1 MSMNGV
7 SLYALKNEM
16 HEKLLNARVDKIYQE
31 NRDIIIYLRNKG
43 ENMSLYFCFSADNP
57 AFYLTKNKFDN
68 PKEPPMFTMLLRKYL
83 TNGKI
88 SGIRQIGLDRVIS
101 IDFDTAG
108 DVFDLDKVSL
118 NFEIM
123 GKYSNLI
130 LYETESGNILDALI
144 RVYPD
149 MSSVRLV
156 LPKEEYTLPV
166 SDKKNILKMDFEE
179 IKKVLEENSLQPLS
193 KSLYRYFEGFNP
205 DIALDILFN
214 LNLDENINFSSL
226 NDEDKDRVIDEIIL
240 IKEKILNN
248 DFTPTVLLK
257 DDKPFRILPFDSPR
271 PHDKKIF
278 DSMNEAVKFF
288 YENRAFLK
296 LQTSRIHELEKK
308 ITNKIESLERALANN
323 QKDMLKA
330 SDRESIKLKA
340 DLLAANIYKINKGDK
355 KITVNNFYSEDNVE
369 ITLNIDETLS
379 PKQNVDKMY
388 NKYTKLKHTEEVLKR
403 RIPHIKNEIYYL
415 NSVLLNLRQTETID
429 EINAIRKELID
440 GGYIKVKSKNKIR
453 EPKLKMREFKS
464 PSGLLVRAG
473 RNNVQNDELTNKL
486 AHKGDLWFHLR
497 NEPGTHVI
505 LSSANETVTEEDIV
519 YCASLAATLSGKTI
533 KSDIDYTEV
542 KNVKKIPG
550 AKPGLVT
557 YRAFKTITVEPIKL

>member
-166 SDKKNILKMDFEE
+166 SDKKNILK
-179 IKKVLEENSLQPLS
+179 
-193 KSLYRYFEGFNP
+193 
-205 DIALDILFN
+205 
-214 LNLDENINFSSL
+214 
-226 NDEDKDRVIDEIIL
+226 IIISQL
-240 IKEKILNN
+240 
-248 DFTPTVLLK
+248 
-257 DDKPFRILPFDSPR
+257 
-271 PHDKKIF
+271 
-278 DSMNEAVKFF
+278 
-288 YENRAFLK
+288 
-296 LQTSRIHELEKK
+296 
-308 ITNKIESLERALANN
+308 
-323 QKDMLKA
+323 
-330 SDRESIKLKA
+330 
-340 DLLAANIYKINKGDK
+340 
-355 KITVNNFYSEDNVE
+355 
-369 ITLNIDETLS
+369 
-379 PKQNVDKMY
+379 
-388 NKYTKLKHTEEVLKR
+388 
-403 RIPHIKNEIYYL
+403 
-415 NSVLLNLRQTETID
+415 
-429 EINAIRKELID
+429 
-440 GGYIKVKSKNKIR
+440 
-453 EPKLKMREFKS
+453 
-464 PSGLLVRAG
+464 GLLP
-473 RNNVQNDELTNKL
+473 L
-486 AHKGDLWFHLR
+486 H
-497 NEPGTHVI
+497 
-505 LSSANETVTEEDIV
+505 
-519 YCASLAATLSGKTI
+519 
-533 KSDIDYTEV
+533 
-542 KNVKKIPG
+542 
-550 AKPGLVT
+550 
-557 YRAFKTITVEPIKL
+557 

>member
-16 HEKLLNARVDKIYQE
+16 QEKLLNARIDKIYQE

-130 LYETESGNILDALI
+130 LYETKSGNILDALI

-166 SDKKNILKMDFEE
+166 SDKKNILKMDFED
-179 IKKVLEENSLQPLS
+179 IKKVLEENALQPLS
-193 KSLYRYFEGFNP
+193 KSLYRYFEGFSP
-205 DIALDILFN
+205 DIVLDILFK
-214 LNLDENINFSSL
+214 LNLDENINYSSL
-226 NDEDKDRVIDEIIL
+226 YDTDKNRVVDEIIV
-240 IKEKILNN
+240 IKNRILNN

-257 DDKPFRILPFDSPR
+257 DDKPFRILPFDTPR

-278 DSMNEAVKFF
+278 DSMNDAVKFF

-308 ITNKIESLERALANN
+308 IKNKVESLERALANN
-323 QKDMLKA
+323 KKDMLKA

-340 DLLAANIYKINKGDK
+340 DLLAANIYKIKKGDK
-355 KITVNNFYSEDNVE
+355 KIIVNNFYSEDNAE

-388 NKYTKLKHTEEVLKR
+388 NKYTKLKNTEEVLKK

-429 EINAIRKELID
+429 EISAIRKELID
-440 GGYIKVKSKNKIR
+440 GGYFKVESKKKIR
-453 EPKLKMREFKS
+453 EPKLKFREFKS
-464 PSGLLVRAG
+464 PSGLVVRAG
-473 RNNVQNDELTNKL
+473 RNNIQNDELTNKL
-486 AHKGDLWFHLR
+486 AHKSDLWFHLR

-519 YCASLAATLSGKTI
+519 YCASLAAALSGKTI

-557 YRAFKTITVEPIKL
+557 YKDFKTITVEPIKL

>member
-226 NDEDKDRVIDEIIL
+226 KNEYKDRVIDEIIL

-355 KITVNNFYSEDNVE
+355 KITVNNFYSEDNAE

>member
-179 IKKVLEENSLQPLS
+179 IKKMLEENSLQPLS

-226 NDEDKDRVIDEIIL
+226 KDEDKDRVIDEIIL

-355 KITVNNFYSEDNVE
+355 KITVNNFYSEDNAE

-519 YCASLAATLSGKTI
+519 YCASLAAALSGKTI

-557 YRAFKTITVEPIKL
+557 YRDFKTITVEPIKL